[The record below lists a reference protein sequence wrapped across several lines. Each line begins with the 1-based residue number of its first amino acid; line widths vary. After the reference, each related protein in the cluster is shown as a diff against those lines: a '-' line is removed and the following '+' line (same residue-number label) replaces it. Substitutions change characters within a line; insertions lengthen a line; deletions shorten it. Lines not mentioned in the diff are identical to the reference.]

1 MQKNH
6 CPLCHTNKFNYY
18 KAGDDYILAK
28 CSECDMVWDNNP
40 PANPTAIYQE
50 DYYNNDFPKGGY
62 SNYFQGMKINSQTFR
77 KRLLKAEKKLS
88 GQGLLLDVGCALGDC
103 LEQAKNLGWNNPQG
117 LEVSEYAVNFAK
129 SRGLSVSQGDLF
141 NHDFEPNSFDLIML
155 QDMIEHTTDP
165 IGQLTAAYQLLKPG
179 GWIFITTPNVGGF
192 WQKLLGS
199 LWYHYKPTEHLTYFS
214 LDTIKF
220 ALEKSGFSDVESK
233 PTSNS
238 MSLEYI
244 LNRMQYY
251 QPTLFS
257 FLLSISQL
265 LNLHKLVFSLSIGEL
280 EAWGKKDN

>member
-18 KAGDDYILAK
+18 KAGDEYLLAK
-28 CSECDMVWDNNP
+28 CDKCGMVWDNHP
-40 PANPTAIYQE
+40 PANPTEIYQE

-88 GQGLLLDVGCALGDC
+88 SHGLLLDVGCALGDC
-103 LEQAKNLGWNNPQG
+103 LEQAKDLGWDNPQG
-117 LEVSEYAVNFAK
+117 LEISLYAVKFAQ
-129 SRGLSVSQGDLF
+129 SRGLSVYQGDLF
-141 NHDFEPNSFDLIML
+141 NHGFEPNSFDLIML

-165 IGQLTAAYQLLKPG
+165 IAQLTAAYQLLKPG

-192 WQKLLGS
+192 WHILLGS
-199 LWYHYKPTEHLTYFS
+199 LWYHYKPAEHLTYFS

-233 PTSNS
+233 PTSNL
-238 MSLEYI
+238 MSLGYI
-244 LNRMQYY
+244 LNRLKYY
-251 QPTLFS
+251 QQILFS
-257 FLLSISQL
+257 FLLSISQFFN
-265 LNLHKLVFSLSIGEL
+265 LNKLVFNLWIGEL
-280 EAWGKKDN
+280 EAWGRKR